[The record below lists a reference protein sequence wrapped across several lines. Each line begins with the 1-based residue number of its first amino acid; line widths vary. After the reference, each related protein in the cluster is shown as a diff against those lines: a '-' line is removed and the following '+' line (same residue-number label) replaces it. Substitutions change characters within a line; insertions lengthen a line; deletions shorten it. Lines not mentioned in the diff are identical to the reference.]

1 MITEQICKSIIIVI
15 CNAIALINIE
25 MGALENFQNLRIW
38 MSTNGA
44 DLQLRS
50 GDQSCKS
57 HRDYISITSHIGSS
71 NHISHRSIGSLRAE
85 YSDVLLLPKKH
96 VLTTSNILFK
106 FHLYSTG
113 RYYCLS
119 VFFKIFNFLKTD
131 FLGFSGS
138 LITKMTSVFGSEAYL
153 QWNTKKMSTF

>member
-1 MITEQICKSIIIVI
+1 
-15 CNAIALINIE
+15 

-96 VLTTSNILFK
+96 VLTTSKYTFQISSIL
-106 FHLYSTG
+106 HRSVL
-113 RYYCLS
+113 LS
-119 VFFKIFNFLKTD
+119 LGFFQNFQFFKDRFF
-131 FLGFSGS
+131 G
-138 LITKMTSVFGSEAYL
+138 VFGVADHENDISFWIWSIFTMKYQE
-153 QWNTKKMSTF
+153 NVNF